1 MKPYESL
8 EMEVIL
14 FGQDVD
20 IITTSNSTP
29 GDINLPDV

>member
-14 FGQDVD
+14 FGQNVD
-20 IITTSNSTP
+20 IITTSNQNA

>member
-14 FGQDVD
+14 FELDVD
-20 IITTSNSTP
+20 IITESKP